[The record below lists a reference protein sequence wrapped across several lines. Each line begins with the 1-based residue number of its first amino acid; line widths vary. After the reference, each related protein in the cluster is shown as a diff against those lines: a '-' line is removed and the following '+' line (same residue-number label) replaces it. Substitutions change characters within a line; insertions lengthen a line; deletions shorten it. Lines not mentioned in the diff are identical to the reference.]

1 MMAQHSARELRLS
14 RLYRHHPSRLM
25 IVPLDHSITDGSV
38 VPAGT
43 TLDGLVGQLADAS
56 VDAIIVHKGSLRH
69 IEPRR
74 LRAMSV
80 IVHLNASTF
89 QAADVNSKYLVTG
102 VEEALRL
109 GADAVSMHINVGC
122 ADEREQIADLGRIA
136 DECDRWNM
144 PLLAMMYPRGPRIA
158 NPVDPAFVAHAV
170 TVAAELGADIVKAPY
185 VGTVAEMA
193 DVTAASPV
201 PIVTAGGSR
210 RDTLDGVL
218 CYVRDALAAGA
229 AGVAMGRN
237 VFQAPHPQ
245 IIAGQV
251 ARLIHAA
258 DLSGY
263 APELVEGPYRE
274 LEKAVLA

>member
-1 MMAQHSARELRLS
+1 MPHHSARELRLA

-38 VPAGT
+38 VPRGT
-43 TLDGLVGQLADAS
+43 TMDGLVGQLADAS

-89 QAADVNSKYLVTG
+89 QAADPNSKYLVTG

-109 GADAVSMHINVGC
+109 GADAVSMHINIGA
-122 ADEREQIADLGRIA
+122 ADEREQIADLGRVA
-136 DECDRWNM
+136 NECDRWNV
-144 PLLAMMYPRGPRIA
+144 PLLAMMYPRGPKIT
-158 NPVDPAFVAHAV
+158 NPSDPALVAHAV

-185 VGTVAEMA
+185 AGTVAEMA
-193 DVTAASPV
+193 DVTAASPIPVV
-201 PIVTAGGSR
+201 PAGGSR
-210 RDTLDGVL
+210 RDTVDGVL
-218 CYVRDALAAGA
+218 SFVRDALAGGA

-237 VFQAPHPQ
+237 VFQSPQPHLV
-245 IIAGQV
+245 ASQV
-251 ARLIHAA
+251 ARLVHAS
-258 DLSGY
+258 DNSNY
-263 APELVEGPYRE
+263 PPELVEGPYRE